1 MPATRPVHHQGRP
14 GGRGCPGVRGSLSN
28 TAFASSASVGQGH
41 TREGGGWRPRPGGRS
56 RHHRPRGLQAGRPGP
71 RPRRGQCL
79 PQVPERLLTVTSR
92 GGRGEGLRGVR
103 HEDARPIV
111 GPHPQDL
118 GTSQRPRR
126 LTPPRRGSGVST
138 WIWGHGHWVCKRL
151 LDHFGL
157 GVPRGQRQ
165 RRCPPGSWKLLVR
178 RLRTSGISDILAPA
192 PLPSRSG
199 RPRFPFMENAGS
211 LQACNPLRLPGP
223 PGAWPAHR
231 ALPERARPALSAAPT
246 PPPRPGRSRRLPETL
261 SPNKRETKTPP
272 RPSPSAAHSLPVAI
286 TSQAP
291 MPPTPSSRPMSLSRH
306 VWK

>member
-111 GPHPQDL
+111 RPHPQDL

-165 RRCPPGSWKLLVR
+165 RRCPPGSWKLLAADCAQAASLTSSLPRPSQVAADDLAS
-178 RLRTSGISDILAPA
+178 RLWKTPA
-192 PLPSRSG
+192 AF
-199 RPRFPFMENAGS
+199 RPATR
-211 LQACNPLRLPGP
+211 LRLPGP

-231 ALPERARPALSAAPT
+231 ALPERARPT
-246 PPPRPGRSRRLPETL
+246 
-261 SPNKRETKTPP
+261 
-272 RPSPSAAHSLPVAI
+272 
-286 TSQAP
+286 
-291 MPPTPSSRPMSLSRH
+291 SLSRH

>member
-165 RRCPPGSWKLLVR
+165 RRCPPGSWKLLAADCAQAASLTSSLPRPSQVAADDLAS
-178 RLRTSGISDILAPA
+178 RLWKTPAAFRPATLCACRGLRGPGPLTAPSLSGRARPCPRPP
-192 PLPSRSG
+192 PLPLARGAPGAS
-199 RPRFPFMENAGS
+199 PRLSHLTNAKQRRHRGPR
-211 LQACNPLRLPGP
+211 PLRLI
-223 PGAWPAHR
+223 
-231 ALPERARPALSAAPT
+231 LSPWQSRRRRQC
-246 PPPRPGRSRRLPETL
+246 PRLPRPDR
-261 SPNKRETKTPP
+261 
-272 RPSPSAAHSLPVAI
+272 
-286 TSQAP
+286 
-291 MPPTPSSRPMSLSRH
+291 
-306 VWK
+306 

>member
-14 GGRGCPGVRGSLSN
+14 GGRDCPGVRGSLSN

-211 LQACNPLRLPGP
+211 LQACNPSAPA
-223 PGAWPAHR
+223 GASGG
-231 ALPERARPALSAAPT
+231 LARS
-246 PPPRPGRSRRLPETL
+246 PRPP
-261 SPNKRETKTPP
+261 
-272 RPSPSAAHSLPVAI
+272 
-286 TSQAP
+286 
-291 MPPTPSSRPMSLSRH
+291 
-306 VWK
+306 